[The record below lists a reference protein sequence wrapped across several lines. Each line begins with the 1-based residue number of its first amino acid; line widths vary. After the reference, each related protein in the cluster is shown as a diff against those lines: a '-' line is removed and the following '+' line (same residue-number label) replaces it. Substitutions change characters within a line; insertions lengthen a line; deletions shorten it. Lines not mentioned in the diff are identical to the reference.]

1 MTEFQIKEDGRTM
14 IPSVFSHA
22 GKKELV
28 LLQYPQLQ
36 ALDMVKTLLYHK
48 NGWSK

>member
-28 LLQYPQLQ
+28 TLYG
-36 ALDMVKTLLYHK
+36 KTLLYHK